1 MRFLLIAA
9 LVVAQDAGSPAL
21 DVSQLTVSQPTLVCE
36 IDMNQLKGEVRR
48 LSWSPDGRKIH
59 LQTVES
65 GVAPHDY
72 IVTVMDG
79 VISQAFGEPEWAA
92 GYWAMKSD
100 LGAPGLPSLRLEVQ
114 SDNRRTRPIP
124 FTGGTANGGAYTP
137 DVKNPVDA
145 FESEVTLRL
154 LGLAIGNWINGAP
167 MAGETFG
174 WGPAGSGAI
183 VFVGRGDRLTLMDQ
197 RARRKVVAAIKDTS
211 MPAWSSD
218 GTRLAFLQ
226 KIGKKR
232 YRLMTA
238 AVGRAT
244 L

>member
-1 MRFLLIAA
+1 MMRALAI
-9 LVVAQDAGSPAL
+9 LVVAAQTAASPSL
-21 DVSQLTVSQPTLVCE
+21 DVSSLTVSSPTLVCE
-36 IDMNQLKGEVRR
+36 LDMNQLKGEPRR
-48 LSWSPDGRKIH
+48 LSMSPDGRNIH
-59 LQTVES
+59 VQTAEI
-65 GVAPHDY
+65 GVAQHDY
-72 IVTVMDG
+72 IVTMPDG
-79 VISQAFGEPEWAA
+79 VVSLAFGEPEWAA
-92 GYWAMKSD
+92 AYWAMKSD
-100 LGAPGLPSLRLEVQ
+100 MAAPGIPSLRLEVQ
-114 SDNRRTRPIP
+114 QDNRRTRPTP

-137 DVKNPVDA
+137 DVRNPVDA

-154 LGLAIGNWINGAP
+154 LGVQLGNWINSAP

-183 VFVGRGDRLTLMDQ
+183 VFIGSGERLTLMDQ
-197 RARRKVVAAIKDTS
+197 QARRKVVATIKGAS

-226 KIGKKR
+226 KAGRKR

-244 L
+244 I